1 MVKESRF
8 IVASTLLCCIFQL
21 MLVSSDYSTEIFF
34 LLLISGGLLI
44 LNNSRA
50 YLHFKPAIIIAG
62 LLYLIV
68 LMLSPYNHISTIVL
82 WLSLI
87 YSFFFIQR
95 VETIG
100 APSFFEKI
108 LWCFVFIISFA
119 TLFWGERFNGDITF
133 NNYDNNY
140 AGVTIFLF
148 FLFAEKRNMFG
159 RKVLFI
165 AILLAGTKSR
175 SYLLL
180 FAVFYFIRLLK
191 KMKLRL
197 PRLDRKR
204 LLVLFVIAIVVILAF
219 SYVWVNVIS
228 VGQLLAYRTSLN
240 DLSNRVRFSANIY
253 AWEEVL
259 TNLNFTTLFTG
270 YGGSLKE
277 IMGIPHDDNVLYNGV
292 RLVVPHN
299 MILNTLVSMG
309 WIPGIVFWWF
319 MLCFIS
325 KYCTSE
331 NYEYIFPFLLN
342 GMFLATNKPGFLI
355 LWLLVVALPKQQV
368 HEKSKHKYFI
378 SSVEKGQ

>member
-1 MVKESRF
+1 MVKENQF
-8 IVASTLLCCIFQL
+8 IVVSTLICCIFQL
-21 MLVSSDYSTEIFF
+21 MLVSSDYSTDVFF
-34 LLLISGGLLI
+34 LLLISGGILI

-50 YLHFKPAIIIAG
+50 YLHFKPAIIMTG
-62 LLYLIV
+62 LLYFIIL
-68 LMLSPYNHISTIVL
+68 LLSPYKHISTIVL

-87 YSFFFIQR
+87 YCYFFIQK
-95 VETIG
+95 VEAIG

-108 LWCFVFIISFA
+108 IWCLVFIICFV
-119 TLFWGERFNGDITF
+119 TLLWGERFNGDITF

-165 AILLAGTKSR
+165 AVLLAGTKSR
-175 SYLLL
+175 SYLLM
-180 FAVFYFIRLLK
+180 FAAFYFIRLLK

-204 LLVLFVIAIVVILAF
+204 IFGLLVISIGVILVF

-228 VGQLLAYRTSLN
+228 IGQLVAYRESLN
-240 DLSNRVRFSANIY
+240 DTSNRMCFSANIY
-253 AWEEVL
+253 AWKEEL
-259 TNLNFTTLFTG
+259 THLNFTTLFTG
-270 YGGSLKE
+270 YGSNLKE
-277 IMGIPHDDNVLYNGV
+277 IMGIPHDENILYNGV

-309 WIPGIVFWWF
+309 WIPGIVFWW
-319 MLCFIS
+319 LISCFIS

-355 LWLLVVALPKQQV
+355 LWLLVVALPNQQI
-368 HEKSKHKYFI
+368 HENSKRNTLLI
-378 SSVEKGQ
+378 RLRKGE